1 MRYSVVL
8 LMLFGAALLEAGGD
22 ALMRLAV
29 HGTTRGHRVA
39 FLLAGMLV
47 LAAYGYTVT
56 APSWDFGR
64 LIGVYVAFFFVVAQL
79 IAWLTFGQQPTLS
92 LLAGGTLIIAGG
104 YIVSR
109 G

>member
-8 LMLFGAALLEAGGD
+8 LMLFGAALLEAVGD

-29 HGTTRGHRVA
+29 HGTTRDHRVA

-56 APSWDFGR
+56 APLWDFGR

-79 IAWLTFGQQPTLS
+79 IAWLAFGQQPTIS